1 VKLPFFKTIRTHLL
15 ILVLIS
21 VLPALGI
28 IIYSGIERTSHAIDM
43 AKSEALGVAKTFSYD
58 HQRAV
63 ESTRQFL
70 MTLSQVPEIQNIK
83 APGQNKLLT
92 ELLKQNPLY
101 STLFVV
107 NAEGFV
113 CASAAPLPPTPISVS
128 QRKYFQDTVRSKD
141 FSVGEYAICPAV
153 KRPVLHFAY
162 PIWDAEGLFKGMV
175 GISLD
180 LARYARMFPVNKLPQ
195 GTTLSFSDHKGTLLY
210 RYPGKEDNIPKQD
223 LPEIIAFMSTQTKE
237 GVFPHIGADKI
248 KRLNAYETMR
258 LKDNLPPYFFIR
270 VGIPEEKALLPAK
283 RALSLNLLLLGIAFI
298 IAVISAWFLGNAI
311 IVKRLNKLVEASR
324 NLGHGDL
331 KTRTGLD
338 YQRDEMG
345 ELAKAFDEMAEAL
358 EIKNLERQ
366 QAEETIKREINER
379 LRSEEA
385 IKESEQKFRDLVEKS
400 LVGVYLVQDGI
411 FKYVNAKFAEI
422 HDYTVEELIGQET
435 PLSLVFQDDWS
446 LIGEKIKKRNS
457 GEVEFLHYEFR
468 GITKTKKV
476 IVLEVYGSRT
486 IYRGRP
492 AVIGTLLD
500 ITDRKQDEEALN
512 NERQRFQALAD
523 NAPFGMVLVNDQ
535 GEFTYINPQ
544 FKEILGYELT
554 DIPDGRTWFKKA
566 YPDPNYRKM
575 VVAKWLSASKDPLP
589 VQKRARIFTV
599 TDKKGTKREISFMS
613 SRLNTGEI
621 LMTCEDITTQKRLEA
636 QLLQS
641 QKMEAIGT
649 LAGGIA
655 HDINNLLM
663 TILGYTSLMLM
674 DKSPRDSDYEKLKI
688 IEGQVQS
695 GADLTKQLLGFARGG
710 KYEIKSTNLNELLIR
725 SSEMFG
731 RTKKEISI
739 FLKQEKD
746 LWTVEVDRG
755 QIEQVF
761 LNLFVNAW
769 QAMPAGGELYL
780 ETGNIVLDEFYCSP
794 HAMKPG
800 NYVKVSI
807 TDTGAGMDEATRQ
820 RIFEPFFTTKE
831 MGRGTGLGLAS
842 AYGVLKNHG
851 GLINVYSERG
861 KGTTFTLYLPASE
874 KTWIEEKIVPHQV
887 LRGTETI
894 LLVDDQD
901 AVLNVGKVLL
911 QKLGYT
917 VTSAK
922 SGEDALILYEQ
933 GKEKI
938 DLVILDMVMPIM
950 NGGETYEALRKINP
964 QIKVILSSGYSLN
977 GQAVRIM
984 NNGCNGFIQKPF
996 NISELS
1002 NKIREVLD

>member
-1 VKLPFFKTIRTHLL
+1 LNLPFLKKIRTHLL

-28 IIYSGIERTSHAIDM
+28 IIYSGIERSSHAIDM
-43 AKSEALGVAKTFSYD
+43 AKADALGIVKTFSYD

-70 MTLSQVPEIQNIK
+70 MTLARVPEIIHLK
-83 APGQNKLLT
+83 AYGQNKLLA
-92 ELLKQNPLY
+92 ELLTQNPLY

-113 CASAAPLPPTPISVS
+113 YASAAPLPPTPISVA
-128 QRKYFQDTVRSKD
+128 QRKYVQDTVRTKD

-162 PIWDAEGLFKGMV
+162 PIWDAEGLFKGMI

-180 LARYARMFPVNKLPQ
+180 LARYARMFPMNKLPQ
-195 GTTLSFSDHKGTLLY
+195 GTTLFFSDHKGTLLY
-210 RYPGKEDNIPKQD
+210 RYPGKEDNIPKED
-223 LPEIIAFMSTQTKE
+223 LPEIITFMSTQAKE
-237 GVFPHIGADKI
+237 GVFPHIGADRI
-248 KRLNAYETMR
+248 KRLHAFETMR
-258 LKDNLPPYFFIR
+258 LKDNLPPYVFIR
-270 VGIPEEKALLPAK
+270 VGIPEDKALWPAK
-283 RALSLNLLLLGIAFI
+283 KALFINVALLSIAFI

-338 YQRDEMG
+338 YQNNELG

-379 LRSEEA
+379 IRSEEA

-411 FKYVNAKFAEI
+411 FKYVNTKFAEI
-422 HDYTVEELIGQET
+422 HGYTVAELLEIMGPKDLVYEEDRPRVEEQNQRRT
-435 PLSLVFQDDWS
+435 
-446 LIGEKIKKRNS
+446 S
-457 GEVEFLHYEFR
+457 GEIEFLHYEFR
-468 GITKTKKV
+468 VNTKNKKV
-476 IVLEVYGSRT
+476 ITVEVYGSRT
-486 IYRGRP
+486 SYQGRP
-492 AVIGTLLD
+492 AVIGTIMD
-500 ITDRKQDEEALN
+500 ITDRKRSEEALN

-523 NAPFGMVLVNDQ
+523 NAPFGMVLIDNQ
-535 GEFTYINPQ
+535 GNYTYLNPR
-544 FKEILGYELT
+544 FKEIFGYNLT
-554 DIPDGRTWFKKA
+554 AIPNGRTWFRKA
-566 YPDPNYRKM
+566 FPDPDYRHA
-575 VVAKWLSASKDPLP
+575 VISEYLSDLKNPNPIQNRSK
-589 VQKRARIFTV
+589 VFTV
-599 TDKKGTKREISFMS
+599 SDQEGTKREISFMIG
-613 SRLNTGEI
+613 RLNTGKI
-621 LMTCEDITTQKRLEA
+621 LMTCEDITIQKRLEA

-674 DKSPRDSDYEKLKI
+674 DKTPHDSDYEKLKI

-710 KYEIKSTNLNELLIR
+710 KYEIKPTNLNELLTR
-725 SSEMFG
+725 SSDMFG

-780 ETGNIVLDEFYCSP
+780 ETGNIVLDEIYCSP
-794 HAMKPG
+794 YGMKPG
-800 NYVKVSI
+800 DYVKVSI

-851 GLINVYSERG
+851 GLINVYSEKG
-861 KGTTFTLYLPASE
+861 KGTTFTIYFPASE
-874 KTWIEEKIVPHQV
+874 KTWIEEKIITNQV
-887 LRGTETI
+887 LGGSETI

-901 AVLNVGKVLL
+901 AVLKVGEVLL
-911 QKLGYT
+911 QKLGYI
-917 VTSAK
+917 VYSAK
-922 SGEDALILYEQ
+922 SGEEALILYEQ
-933 GKEKI
+933 DKDKI

-950 NGGETYEALRKINP
+950 GGEETYAGLKKINP
-964 QIKVILSSGYSLN
+964 QVRVILSSGYSLN
-977 GQAVRIM
+977 GQAVGIM
-984 NNGCNGFIQKPF
+984 NKGCNGFIQKPF
-996 NISELS
+996 NIGELS
-1002 NKIREVLD
+1002 KKIREVLG

>member
-1 VKLPFFKTIRTHLL
+1 MARSDALSVVK
-15 ILVLIS
+15 S
-21 VLPALGI
+21 
-28 IIYSGIERTSHAIDM
+28 
-43 AKSEALGVAKTFSYD
+43 FSYD

-70 MTLSQVPEIQNIK
+70 MTLARVPEIQNLRT
-83 APGQNKLLT
+83 PGQNRLLA

-107 NAEGFV
+107 NAEGLV
-113 CASAAPLPPTPISVS
+113 CSSAFPLPPAPVSVA

-162 PIWDAEGLFKGMV
+162 PIWDARGLFKGV
-175 GISLD
+175 IGVSLD
-180 LARYARMFPVNKLPQ
+180 LARYALMFPMGKLPP
-195 GTTLSFSDHKGTLLY
+195 GTTLSFSDHKGTFLY
-210 RYPGKEDNIPKQD
+210 RYPGKEDNKPKPD
-223 LPEIIAFMSTQTKE
+223 LPELITRMSTQVEE
-237 GVFPHIGADKI
+237 GVFTHIGPDGI
-248 KRLNAYETMR
+248 TRLNAYKTMR
-258 LKDNLPPYFFIR
+258 LNNNLSPYVFIR
-270 VGIPEEKALLPAK
+270 VGIPEEKALLAAK
-283 RALSLNLLLLGIAFI
+283 KALSFNVILLGIAFI
-298 IAVISAWFLGNAI
+298 IAVFSAWFLGNAI

-324 NLGHGDL
+324 NLGQGDL

-338 YQRDEMG
+338 YQSDELG

-366 QAEETIKREINER
+366 QAEETIKKEINER
-379 LRSEEA
+379 MRSEEA

-400 LVGVYLVQDGI
+400 PVGVYLVQDGI
-411 FKYVNAKFAEI
+411 FKYVNVKFAET
-422 HDYTVEELIGQET
+422 HGYTVEELIDKET
-435 PLSLVFQDDWS
+435 PLTLVFRDDWS
-446 LIGEKIKKRNS
+446 LIEEKTKKRNS
-457 GEVEFLHYEFR
+457 GEAESLHYEFR
-468 GITKTKKV
+468 GITKNKKV
-476 IVLEVYGSRT
+476 VTLEVYGSRT
-486 IYRGRP
+486 IYQGKP
-492 AVIGTLLD
+492 AVIGTMMD
-500 ITDRKQDEEALN
+500 ITDRKKDEEALK
-512 NERQRFQALAD
+512 NERLRFQALAD

-535 GEFTYINPQ
+535 GEFTYINPR

-566 YPDPNYRKM
+566 YPDTEYRKT
-575 VVAKWLSASKDPLP
+575 VIAQWLSDSKDPNP
-589 VQKRARIFTV
+589 VQKRAKIFAV

-613 SRLNTGEI
+613 NQLNTGEI
-621 LMTCEDITTQKRLEA
+621 LMTCEDMTVQKRLEA

-655 HDINNLLM
+655 HDFNNLLM
-663 TILGYTSLMLM
+663 TILGYTSLLLM
-674 DKSPRDSDYEKLKI
+674 DKAPRDPDFEKLKI

-695 GADLTKQLLGFARGG
+695 GAALTKQLLGFARGG
-710 KYEIKSTNLNELLIR
+710 KYEIKPTNLNELLTR
-725 SSEMFG
+725 SSDMFG

-746 LWTVEVDRG
+746 LRTVEVDRV

-780 ETGNIVLDEFYCSP
+780 ETSNIFLDEIYCHPYS
-794 HAMKPG
+794 MKPG
-800 NYVKVSI
+800 NYIKVSI

-842 AYGVLKNHG
+842 AYGVIKNHG
-851 GLINVYSERG
+851 GTINVYSEKG

-874 KTWIEEKIVPHQV
+874 KTWAEEKIAPDQI
-887 LRGTETI
+887 LRGNETI

-901 AVLNVGKVLL
+901 AVLNVGRAIL

-922 SGEDALILYEQ
+922 SGEDALILYERDQ
-933 GKEKI
+933 DQI

-950 NGGETYEALRKINP
+950 NGGETYEALKKINP
-964 QIKVILSSGYSLN
+964 KIKVILSSGYSLN
-977 GQAVRIM
+977 GQAIRIM
-984 NNGCNGFIQKPF
+984 KKGCNGFIQKPF
-996 NISELS
+996 NIGELS